1 MDKVI
6 TSHKQK
12 LGNEGEVSA
21 TLGIKGQNIRIEAA
35 VAYEKPVADVVDPV
49 LKKVDELVDWVEK
62 KIPGDQMAE
71 ANRLKEEIRKTLVGS
86 LIGAIPD
93 QAQAL
98 DAPQA
103 EPQDAAPKA

>member
-6 TSHKQK
+6 AQHKQA
-12 LGNEGEVSA
+12 LGTEGEVSA
-21 TLGIKGQNIRIEAA
+21 TLGVKGDKIRIEAA
-35 VAYEKPVADVVDPV
+35 VAYEKPVAEIVDPV

-93 QAQAL
+93 N
-98 DAPQA
+98 APQVQA
-103 EPQDAAPKA
+103 SPQV